1 MLQFSNG
8 KFSVYCPSQSRESK
22 PKLKPEPKPKAPRA
36 GQKKLHKQ
44 AQSLRPEL
52 LLSPLSLGKLTRNS
66 QVKEREKTVKD
77 RQKVRQTDEAEIAKG
92 KSPQCQLFLL
102 PGRAYIKCVAC
113 IWKTVG

>member
-1 MLQFSNG
+1 MTVAVA
-8 KFSVYCPSQSRESK
+8 FSVVVAIFQRQVFTLLSKSKQRESK

-66 QVKEREKTVKD
+66 PNEKERK
-77 RQKVRQTDEAEIAKG
+77 RQ
-92 KSPQCQLFLL
+92 
-102 PGRAYIKCVAC
+102 
-113 IWKTVG
+113 